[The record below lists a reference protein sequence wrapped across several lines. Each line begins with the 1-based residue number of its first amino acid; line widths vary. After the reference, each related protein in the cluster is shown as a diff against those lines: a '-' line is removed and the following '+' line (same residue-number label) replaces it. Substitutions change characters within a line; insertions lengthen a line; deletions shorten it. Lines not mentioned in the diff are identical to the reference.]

1 MKHVLVV
8 CELVVL
14 IHDPDGNNT
23 FHVNK
28 GLYEA
33 RKLLLDMHRA
43 KKNKKRKNCM
53 FVYLGI
59 LELLPWKILGT
70 TPGKTHAFET
80 KLSQQP

>member
-33 RKLLLDMHRA
+33 RKLLLDIGRIMRVEA
-43 KKNKKRKNCM
+43 R
-53 FVYLGI
+53 GI
-59 LELLPWKILGT
+59 RVE
-70 TPGKTHAFET
+70 AMEE
-80 KLSQQP
+80 